1 MSNLI
6 EIKPKSTHT
15 ATVIFLHGLMDTGKG
30 WEMPM
35 EFIRSMGG
43 LDHIKF
49 VLPTAPTIPISIN
62 FGNTG
67 TAWFNVLS
75 LNPGSQED
83 SIGLEKS
90 MKQIESIIEEEI
102 KNGIPTDRI
111 ILSGFSQGG
120 AISLFT
126 GFQSKY
132 KVAAIISLSGFSPSL
147 SLPSK
152 IRPENKDIPFT
163 MFHGTDDKVVNFKWG
178 ELSHKSFL
186 KVGVKNS
193 QFISIQNLGHSSNEF
208 ELKQVHDLIEKY
220 LPNK

>member
-1 MSNLI
+1 MSNII
-6 EIKPKSTHT
+6 EIKSKSTHT
-15 ATVIFLHGLMDTGKG
+15 ATVIFLHGLMETGKE
-30 WEMPM
+30 WQIP
-35 EFIRSMGG
+35 IQSIISIGG

-49 VLPTAPTIPISIN
+49 VFPTAPTIPISIN
-62 FGNTG
+62 FGNKG
-67 TAWFNVLS
+67 TAWYNVIS

-90 MKQIESIIEEEI
+90 MKQIEKIIEEEI
-102 KNGIPTDRI
+102 NNGIAAERI

-126 GFQSKY
+126 GYQSKY
-132 KVAAIISLSGFSPSL
+132 KVAALISMSGFSPSL

-152 IRPENKDIPFT
+152 IKPENKDIPCT
-163 MFHGTDDKVVNFKWG
+163 MFHGTDDKVVNCKWG
-178 ELSHKSFL
+178 ELSHKSYL

-193 QFISIQNLGHSSNEF
+193 QFIPIQNLGHSSNEF

-220 LPNK
+220 LPK

>member
-6 EIKPKSTHT
+6 EIKPKSSHT

-30 WEMPM
+30 WETPIQM
-35 EFIRSMGG
+35 IKSIGG

-49 VLPTAPTIPISIN
+49 ILPTAPSIPISIN
-62 FGNTG
+62 HGNVG
-67 TAWFNVLS
+67 TAWFNVMS

-90 MKQIESIIEEEI
+90 MKQIEQLIEEEI
-102 KNGIPTDRI
+102 KNGIGADRI
-111 ILSGFSQGG
+111 ILGGFSQGG
-120 AISLFT
+120 AMTLFT
-126 GFQSKY
+126 GYQSKY
-132 KVAAIISLSGFSPSL
+132 KVAALISLSGFSPSL

-152 IRPENKDIPFT
+152 IKPENKDIPCT

-178 ELSHKSFL
+178 ELSFKSFS
-186 KVGVKNS
+186 KVGVTNN
-193 QFISIQNLGHSSNEF
+193 QFIPIQNLGHSANEF